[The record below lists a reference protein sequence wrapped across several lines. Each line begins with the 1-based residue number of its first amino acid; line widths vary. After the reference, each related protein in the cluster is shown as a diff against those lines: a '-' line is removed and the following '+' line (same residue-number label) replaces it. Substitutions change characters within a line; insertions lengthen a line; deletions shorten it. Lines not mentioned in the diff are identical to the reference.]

1 MLRAGL
7 EREKD
12 LTYILVDMYTSSC
25 SRPKSNQFE
34 KYSPQGREKCNLA
47 GKGGGEFACERV
59 SARPA
64 QHHPCEVRQAFM
76 YPEKKKKQEDDKK
89 CLLWILPPLSL

>member
-7 EREKD
+7 ERESD
-12 LTYILVDMYTSSC
+12 LTYILVDMYASSC

-34 KYSPQGREKCNLA
+34 KYSPQGRQKCNLA
-47 GKGGGEFACERV
+47 RKGGGGKFACERV

-76 YPEKKKKQEDDKK
+76 YPEKKQEEDDKK
-89 CLLWILPPLSL
+89 CRLWILPPLSL